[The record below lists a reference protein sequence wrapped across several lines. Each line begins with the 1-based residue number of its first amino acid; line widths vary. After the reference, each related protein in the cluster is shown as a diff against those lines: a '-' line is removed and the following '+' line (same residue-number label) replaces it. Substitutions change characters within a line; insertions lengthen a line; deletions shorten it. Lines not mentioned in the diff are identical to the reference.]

1 MSRDNTPNKHDGD
14 RDGDGEGVYQPDKT
28 EKSQDYGRGR
38 HDRDESPEKD
48 E

>member
-1 MSRDNTPNKHDGD
+1 MSRDNTPNKH
-14 RDGDGEGVYQPDKT
+14 DGDGEGVYQPDKT
-28 EKSQDYGRGR
+28 EKPKDYGRGR